1 MRSVIKFAAVTA
13 ALAMC
18 LGAHAQYARN
28 NVRFL
33 SRVPLS
39 GFSGSPSSAAGC
51 VGYISPSGK
60 EYAIIGLRNG
70 TGVVNITNP
79 LAPVIVGHIPG
90 VTSSWRE
97 GCVLGEYAYICT
109 EGGSGIHIIDL
120 RQVDQ
125 GVVTLAATY
134 TGNGVS
140 TGHTIQAIPESK
152 LVLINGGNMAGNVR
166 GLRALDC
173 SNPTEPVQ
181 VATWTTKYVH
191 DALYVKRTYGP
202 DAGKMICYAFCA
214 NGTDGG
220 MYIIDVTATPNAQ
233 GHNVPK
239 METLGFIRYFPD
251 ATNFY
256 SHSGSISPDGKFIFA
271 NDELDEMNDLV
282 SDSSTHIINVEDLRN
297 PTYGGK
303 FTNNINAID
312 HNSMTQDGFLFL
324 SAYKSGLR
332 IYDMSNSPTLTESG
346 FFDSYPEGSGFQFSG
361 AWGTWAGYPSGNVI
375 ISDINR
381 GLFVVDP
388 SEAKGWGAPIMGV
401 AFAGFTPPNQASDL
415 RKQDGNAVPLGLA
428 SDLNRQHIQVSLRTD
443 SLAKA
448 KIDVSIAARCRNTAN
463 AGLNVYAKNHAT
475 GQFELIGSPN
485 INTTYQVLTL
495 ANLDGTKYVSTGNEI
510 VIQVKNKTGID
521 DGSRNNPPTADLDM
535 VRVKVHN

>member
-1 MRSVIKFAAVTA
+1 MRRFIKFAAVTA

-18 LGAHAQYARN
+18 IGAHAQYARDK
-28 NVRFL
+28 VRFL

-39 GFSGSPSSAAGC
+39 GFSGSPASGAGC

-79 LAPVIVGHIPG
+79 LVPVIVGHIPG
-90 VTSSWRE
+90 VSSSWRE
-97 GCVLGEYAYICT
+97 GCVLGDFAYICT
-109 EGGSGIHIIDL
+109 EGGGGIHIIDL

-125 GVVTLAATY
+125 GIVTLAATY
-134 TGNGVS
+134 TDNGVS
-140 TGHTIQAIPESK
+140 TGHTIQAIPESN
-152 LVLINGGNMAGNVR
+152 LVIINGGNMSGNVR

-173 SNPTEPVQ
+173 SNPTEPVE

-191 DALYVKRTYGP
+191 DALYVKRTFGP

-220 MYIIDVTATPNAQ
+220 MYIIDVTATPNGQ
-233 GHNVPK
+233 GLNVPK
-239 METLGFIRYFPD
+239 METLGFIRYFPN

-256 SHSGSISPDGKFIFA
+256 SHSGSISPDGKYIFA

-303 FTNNINAID
+303 FTNPINAID

-332 IYDMSNSPTLTESG
+332 IYDMANSPTLTESG
-346 FFDSYPEGSGFQFSG
+346 FFDTYPEGSGFQFSG
-361 AWGTWAGYPSGNVI
+361 AWGTWTGFPSGNVI

-388 SEAKGWGAPIMGV
+388 SEAKGWGAPITGAV
-401 AFAGFTPPNQASDL
+401 FAGFSSPSPAGDM
-415 RKQDGNAVPLGLA
+415 RRQDDKAVQLGLS
-428 SDLNRQHIQVSLRTD
+428 SDLNRQHIEVTLRTD
-443 SLAKA
+443 SLAKNQ
-448 KIDVSIAARCRNTAN
+448 IDVSIAARCRNAADAT
-463 AGLNVYAKNHAT
+463 LNIFAKNHAT
-475 GQFELIGSPN
+475 GQFELIGTPTLDQS
-485 INTTYQVLTL
+485 YQVLTF
-495 ANLDGTKYVSTGNEI
+495 ANLDGGKYISANNGI
-510 VIQVKNKTGID
+510 VIKINNKTGIN
-521 DGSRNNPPTADLDM
+521 DGSRSNPPTADIDM
-535 VRVKVHN
+535 VRVIAHN